1 VIPTTK
7 QLPSRSPW
15 IGARG
20 VAVPS
25 LHLYRFRYFDP
36 LRNRWLM
43 ERYAAER
50 KDIEQRYAQYE
61 LIEPPEARHLA
72 IVGDPRRRRSTRCI
86 FWRAACDEKT

>member
-43 ERYAAER
+43 ERYA
-50 KDIEQRYAQYE
+50 QYE